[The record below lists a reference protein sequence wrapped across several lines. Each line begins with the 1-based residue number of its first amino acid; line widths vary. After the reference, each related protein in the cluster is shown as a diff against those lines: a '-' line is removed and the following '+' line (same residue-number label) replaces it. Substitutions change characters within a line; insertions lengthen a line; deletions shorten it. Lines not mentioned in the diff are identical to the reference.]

1 MRFIEYNVYVKLMT
15 VHDVQIG
22 FDFTLLVTSV
32 IMTGYIAVIL
42 TPSRYPM
49 LNPLQDWIVAITGA
63 ASFFVSLLIHE
74 MSHSIAAMIF
84 GFKIRHIIFS
94 TFGGALSYNRDQS
107 EDRRSEGSHKRR
119 LKVAMAGPAMSF
131 VMSALFGLSWWLQSR
146 VVAVESLPIKEAIQS
161 ILYYAAV
168 FNGFLGLVNLV
179 PILPFDGGNILRIL
193 LLRSNKKRGIT
204 MKISQRIVILISCG
218 LLALATYFLF
228 SGSLLIGVSV
238 ILSIWILQ
246 SEWQIYRSIAI

>member
-1 MRFIEYNVYVKLMT
+1 VYLKLMT

-22 FDFTLLVTSV
+22 FDFTLLVTAV
-32 IMTGYIAVIL
+32 IMTGYIAAIL
-42 TPSRYPM
+42 TPSRFPM
-49 LNPLQDWIVAITGA
+49 LNPLQDWIVAITA
-63 ASFFVSLLIHE
+63 AAMFFVSLLIHE

-94 TFGGALSYNRDQS
+94 TFGGVLSYDIDQS
-107 EDRRSEGSHKRR
+107 EDRRSEGCHKRQ

-146 VVAVESLPIKEAIQS
+146 VVAVESLPIKEAIQFT
-161 ILYYAAV
+161 LYYAAV

-204 MKISQRIVILISCG
+204 VKISQRIVILISCG
-218 LLALATYFLF
+218 LLALASYFLF
-228 SGSLLIGVSV
+228 FGSLLIGVSV